1 MNLLSTDFQQNV
13 RNENKIYL
21 NILIDIYLN
30 LNMQVFIIYIQKLII
45 INIVPIKT
53 SFKCNIKILKTEQP
67 IISGNFSFSFVTV
80 KLKKRVC

>member
-45 INIVPIKT
+45 INI
-53 SFKCNIKILKTEQP
+53 
-67 IISGNFSFSFVTV
+67 
-80 KLKKRVC
+80 

>member
-1 MNLLSTDFQQNV
+1 MAIQISFTCSHITSWLFAL
-13 RNENKIYL
+13 
-21 NILIDIYLN
+21 ILTEIK
-30 LNMQVFIIYIQKLII
+30 KL

-80 KLKKRVC
+80 KLKKRVCWKILPNELVKLFYLI